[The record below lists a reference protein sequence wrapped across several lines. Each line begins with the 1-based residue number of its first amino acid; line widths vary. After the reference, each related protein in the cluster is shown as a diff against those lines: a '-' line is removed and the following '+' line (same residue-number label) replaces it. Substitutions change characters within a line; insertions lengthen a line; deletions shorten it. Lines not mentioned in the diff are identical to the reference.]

1 LIYQRLGRPG
11 SANLDAALVLCAG
24 LMALALIAF
33 WLIEGRGEHHRV
45 PHQD

>member
-1 LIYQRLGRPG
+1 
-11 SANLDAALVLCAG
+11 LDAALVLSAG
-24 LMALALIAF
+24 LMALALLAF